1 MMQKVNSEEKD
12 SENNANGGIYTAKTI
27 LIRIQKSYFYHT
39 GPRILGFPYSPNS
52 FIYSNRLLLYQSYLI
67 K

>member
-12 SENNANGGIYTAKTI
+12 SENNANWGGVYRENDFW
-27 LIRIQKSYFYHT
+27 RIQNSCFSHKP
-39 GPRILGFPYSPNS
+39 PRILGFPYSPNS
-52 FIYSNRLLLYQSYLI
+52 FIYSNRLLLYQAFLI